1 MRNKLSEIVFVLLAL
16 ACLHPMVSSA
26 AGLLLGIG
34 FALII
39 ENPFP
44 KESKLWSS
52 RLLQI
57 SVIGLGG
64 VMDFRV
70 VARVGLEGF
79 GYTAIGISL
88 TLLLG
93 YIIGRSLHV
102 SRDATTLIGSG
113 TAICGGSAIAAV
125 APVIQA
131 SPEDISVSLIIV
143 FLLNAVALLIFPT
156 IGHHFHLTQNQFGL
170 WAALAIHDT
179 SSVVGASM
187 QYGAQAL
194 EIATTIKLA
203 RALWIVPVAA
213 AFAFLGSKG
222 GSFAKIKKPWFILGF
237 LLVAAI
243 VTWIPVTK
251 PAGEMLAFAARRVL
265 VVTLFLI
272 GSSLSRR
279 ALKTVGA
286 KPFVM
291 GIALWICVATA
302 TLTAILHH
310 WI

>member
-1 MRNKLSEIVFVLLAL
+1 MKNKTAEILFILLAL
-16 ACLHPMVSSA
+16 ICLHPVVSSA
-26 AGLLLGIG
+26 AGLLMGVG
-34 FALII
+34 FALLL

-44 KESKLWSS
+44 KESRIWSS

-79 GYTAIGISL
+79 GYTAVGISL
-88 TLLLG
+88 TLVLGYLLG
-93 YIIGRSLHV
+93 RALRV

-125 APVIQA
+125 APVIHA
-131 SPEDISVSLIIV
+131 SAEDISVSLIIV
-143 FLLNAVALLIFPT
+143 FLLNALALLIFPAV
-156 IGHHFHLTQNQFGL
+156 GHHYHLTQHQFGL

-213 AFAFLGSKG
+213 AFAFFSAKG
-222 GSFAKIKKPWFILGF
+222 TSLKKIKKPWFILGF
-237 LLVAAI
+237 LALAAL
-243 VTWIPVTK
+243 VTWVPATK
-251 PAGEMLAFAARRVL
+251 PAGEMIAFAARRLL

-279 ALKTVGA
+279 ALRTVGA
-286 KPFVM
+286 KPFVL
-291 GIALWICVATA
+291 GVLLWVSVASV
-302 TLTAILHH
+302 TLIAILEH